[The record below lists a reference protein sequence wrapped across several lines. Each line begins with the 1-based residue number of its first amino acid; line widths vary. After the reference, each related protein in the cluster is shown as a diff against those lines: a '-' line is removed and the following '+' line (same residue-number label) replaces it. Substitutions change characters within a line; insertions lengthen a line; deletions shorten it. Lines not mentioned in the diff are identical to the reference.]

1 MRPRSDVPPSG
12 GMGGHR
18 AGCAAIG
25 RDAFFAG
32 AGRSPTV
39 TRYAINP
46 PELKDA
52 REIGYNHAIVDEGTF
67 YMAGQVA
74 MNADSNVVGDD
85 IETQARKAYENVE
98 ILLDAV
104 GKTVADVAKVTTHVV
119 DPAEHYFEGY
129 KEVYLETF
137 DEPYPCHTVL
147 GHEQLAHEEYLVE
160 VEVEVPLSTADVEA
174 IEPDGDV
181 IRAV

>member
-1 MRPRSDVPPSG
+1 
-12 GMGGHR
+12 
-18 AGCAAIG
+18 
-25 RDAFFAG
+25 
-32 AGRSPTV
+32 V

-52 REIGYNHAIVDEGTF
+52 RSIGYNHAIVDGEQF

-74 MNADSNVVGDD
+74 MDGDSNVVGDD

-104 GKTVADVAKVTTHVV
+104 GQSVTDVAKVTTHIV
-119 DPAEHYFEGY
+119 DPADHYYDGY
-129 KEVYLETF
+129 KTVYLETF

-147 GHEQLAHEEYLVE
+147 GHDQLANEQYLVE

-174 IEPDGDV
+174 LEPDGDV
-181 IRAV
+181 IREI

>member
-1 MRPRSDVPPSG
+1 M
-12 GMGGHR
+12 
-18 AGCAAIG
+18 
-25 RDAFFAG
+25 
-32 AGRSPTV
+32 

-52 REIGYNHAIVDEGTF
+52 RGIGYNHAVVDGGQF

-74 MNADSNVVGDD
+74 MDADSNVVGND
-85 IETQARKAYENVE
+85 IETQARKAYENVG

-104 GKTVADVAKVTTHVV
+104 GKTFADVAKVTTHIV
-119 DPAEHYFEGY
+119 DPVEHYYDGY
-129 KEVYLETF
+129 KEVYWETF

-147 GHEQLAHEEYLVE
+147 GHDQLANEDYLVE
-160 VEVEVPLSTADVEA
+160 VEVEVPLSDSDVDA
-174 IEPDGDV
+174 IEPDGEV

>member
-1 MRPRSDVPPSG
+1 M
-12 GMGGHR
+12 
-18 AGCAAIG
+18 
-25 RDAFFAG
+25 
-32 AGRSPTV
+32 

-52 REIGYNHAIVDEGTF
+52 RGIGYNHAVVDGGQF

-74 MNADSNVVGDD
+74 MDADSNVVGDD

-98 ILLDAV
+98 ILLDTV
-104 GKTVADVAKVTTHVV
+104 GQTFADVAKVTTHIV
-119 DPAEHYFEGY
+119 DPAEHYYDGY
-129 KEVYLETF
+129 KEVYWETF

-147 GHEQLAHEEYLVE
+147 GHDQLANEDYLVE
-160 VEVEVPLSTADVEA
+160 IEVEVPLSDSDIDA

-181 IRAV
+181 IRTV

>member
-1 MRPRSDVPPSG
+1 M
-12 GMGGHR
+12 
-18 AGCAAIG
+18 
-25 RDAFFAG
+25 
-32 AGRSPTV
+32 

-52 REIGYNHAIVDEGTF
+52 RGIGYNHAVVDGGQF

-74 MNADSNVVGDD
+74 MDADSNVVGDD

-104 GKTVADVAKVTTHVV
+104 GKAFADVAKVTTHIV
-119 DPAEHYFEGY
+119 DPAEHYYDGY
-129 KEVYLETF
+129 KQVYWETF
-137 DEPYPCHTVL
+137 EEPYPCHTVL
-147 GHEQLAHEEYLVE
+147 GHDQLANEQYLVE
-160 VEVEVPLSTADVEA
+160 IEVEVPLSEADVDA
-174 IEPDGDV
+174 IEPDGEV

>member
-1 MRPRSDVPPSG
+1 M
-12 GMGGHR
+12 
-18 AGCAAIG
+18 
-25 RDAFFAG
+25 
-32 AGRSPTV
+32 

-52 REIGYNHAIVDEGTF
+52 RGIGYNHAIVDGGQF

-74 MNADSNVVGDD
+74 MDADSNVVGDD

-98 ILLDAV
+98 ILLDTV
-104 GKTVADVAKVTTHVV
+104 GQTFADVAKVTTHIV
-119 DPAEHYFEGY
+119 DPAEHYYDGY
-129 KEVYLETF
+129 KEVYWETF

-147 GHEQLAHEEYLVE
+147 GHDQLANEDYLVE
-160 VEVEVPLSTADVEA
+160 IEVEVPLSDSDIDA

-181 IRAV
+181 IRTV